1 MANTAQNQV
10 GCWGGTFE
18 PKSDRALFIDTTG
31 GLSFM
36 HIYIYSPSGAVRDKM
51 ALRRAVKH
59 LSRLGHDV
67 ELDPDALSTKQR
79 FAGDDQSRVLSIA
92 RAAASGADVAML
104 TRGGYGIT
112 RLMKHLP
119 YKAIAMSVKQGTQWV
134 GHSDFTAL
142 QMGVLAK
149 TGVMTWAG
157 PHACA
162 DFGAQE
168 VDDIMQDCFEDM
180 AQGRGEGV
188 GWRLPI
194 VDMPHMP
201 KRSMLAEDAILWGGN
216 LSVLCS
222 LIGTPFL
229 PAIEKGV
236 LFLEDVAEHPYRIER
251 MLTQLLH
258 AGVLTKQQAIVLGQ
272 FTDYKLTKHDQGYK
286 FDTVVSWLRSQVKVP
301 VLTGL
306 PFGHVP
312 TKVCLPV
319 GHAVN
324 LLRED
329 REAFLLWAH
338 HEKH

>member
-1 MANTAQNQV
+1 
-10 GCWGGTFE
+10 
-18 PKSDRALFIDTTG
+18 
-31 GLSFM
+31 M
-36 HIYIYSPSGAVRDKM
+36 HIYIYSPSGAVRDKA

-59 LSRLGHDV
+59 LGRLGHDV

-79 FAGDDQSRVLSIA
+79 FAGDDQARVLSIA
-92 RAAASGADVAML
+92 RAAASGADIAMP

-119 YKAIAMSVKQGTQWV
+119 YKAIASSIKQGMRWV

-149 TGVMTWAG
+149 SGVITWAG
-157 PHACA
+157 PHACV

-168 VDDIMQDCFEDM
+168 VDEIMQDCFDDM
-180 AQGRGEGV
+180 AQGRGEGA
-188 GWRLPI
+188 GWRLPAS
-194 VDMPHMP
+194 DLAHLP
-201 KRSMLAEDAILWGGN
+201 KRTMLAEDAKLWGGN

-229 PAIEKGV
+229 PAVEKGV

-251 MLTQLLH
+251 MLTQLLNT
-258 AGVLTKQQAIVLGQ
+258 GVLAKQQAIVLGQ

-286 FDTVVSWLRSQVKVP
+286 LETVVSWLRDHVKVP

-319 GHAVN
+319 GQVVN

-338 HEKH
+338 QAHD